1 MEHKT
6 TLGGPNHESR
16 FTIHWKSGVT
26 LHQLRIFA
34 AVARLGSFSRAAEE
48 LQISQPSVSIQVA
61 DLERALGVDLFKQ
74 EGRRVDL
81 TGTGRL
87 LDDYARRIL
96 ALVDDVE
103 AAIEEAKH
111 PRRAQPEGDAA
122 AGAGGAPPPFEVIE
136 HTADV
141 GITAHG
147 RSPEELFTN
156 AARGM
161 MQFLI
166 DPAAVRLVER
176 RTRTVEAAERE
187 GLLVNWLNDLLLL
200 LNADGFVP
208 ADFEVKD
215 LSDTR
220 LRADVLGEPV
230 DPARHRFR
238 LDVKAA
244 TYHQL
249 SILKNA
255 FWEARIIFDV

>member
-1 MEHKT
+1 M
-6 TLGGPNHESR
+6 
-16 FTIHWKSGVT
+16 T

-48 LQISQPSVSIQVA
+48 LRISQPSVSIQVA

-74 EGRRVDL
+74 EGRRVHM
-81 TGTGRL
+81 TGAGRAL
-87 LDDYARRIL
+87 EDYARRIL
-96 ALVDDVE
+96 ELVDE
-103 AAIEEAKH
+103 AEGALREAKH
-111 PRRAQPEGDAA
+111 LRRAKPAA
-122 AGAGGAPPPFEVIE
+122 EAALDAGAAPLHGGTGVPPFEVIE

-141 GITAHG
+141 GIIAHG
-147 RSPEELFTN
+147 QSLEELFAN

-161 MQFLI
+161 LHFLI
-166 DPAAVRLVER
+166 DPAAVRPVER
-176 RTRTVEAAERE
+176 RAIAAEAGDRE

-208 ADFEVKD
+208 ADFEVRD

-220 LRADVLGEPV
+220 LRADVRGEPV
-230 DPARHRFR
+230 DPGRHRFH

-249 SILKNA
+249 YVRKNEV
-255 FWEARIIFDV
+255 WEARVIFDV